1 MVFPQKNMGLRV
13 RWPGEKG
20 LSPGVG
26 RFFPAAG
33 VPDASLFQDAQ
44 GNGIGALVTFTL
56 PQPAQSGMTEAVIH
70 FHWKGGT
77 ASPPRTRIAPLAA
90 GEELAAPQGQFQGEG
105 SADLGLR
112 AVRQRFGVAHPA
124 AAAGMQ
130 PPTPVSPPRPPPQ

>member
-33 VPDASLFQDAQ
+33 VPDASLLQDAQ

-77 ASPPRTRIAPLAA
+77 ALPPRTRIAPLAA
-90 GEELAAPQGQFQGEG
+90 GEVLAAPQGQFQGGEG
-105 SADLGLR
+105 AERGLR
-112 AVRQRFGVAHPA
+112 DLRQTSGVAQPPA
-124 AAAGMQ
+124 AVKMHE
-130 PPTPVSPPRPPPQ
+130 PTPGGHARPP